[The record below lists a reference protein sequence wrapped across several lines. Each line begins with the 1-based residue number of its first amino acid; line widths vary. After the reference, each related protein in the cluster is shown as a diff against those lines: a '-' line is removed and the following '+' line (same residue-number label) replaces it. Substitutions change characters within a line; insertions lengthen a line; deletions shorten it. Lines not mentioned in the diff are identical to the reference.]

1 MKDPMDT
8 PEQFNDP
15 ELLPFYQWLNRSRVQ
30 PPANLLARVRAQL
43 QKPSAS
49 LDESIDQL
57 LQQDPHLN
65 DPQMVWKVRAALA
78 NEPMTDKPS
87 PVWYRWLSPL
97 AAAATLTLAF
107 VSFQSSGPRSAD
119 TDVSLPLQASAE
131 SSLPDLD
138 SEMTQI
144 IALASNL
151 EGMSDLSKLESVEN
165 LAFLFD

>member
-1 MKDPMDT
+1 MDT

-15 ELLPFYQWLNRSRVQ
+15 ELLPFDQWLNRSRVQ
-30 PPANLLARVRAQL
+30 PPANLLTRVRAHL
-43 QKPSAS
+43 QEPSAS
-49 LDESIDQL
+49 LDKSIDQL
-57 LQQDPHLN
+57 LQQDPDLN
-65 DPQMVWKVRAALA
+65 DPRMVWKVRAELA
-78 NEPMTDKPS
+78 NEPMADNSS

-107 VSFQSSGPRSAD
+107 VSFQSSGPRPAD
-119 TDVSLPLQASAE
+119 TDVSLPLQASVE

>member
-15 ELLPFYQWLNRSRVQ
+15 ELLAFDQWLNKGSVQ
-30 PPANLLARVRAQL
+30 PPANLLARVRAHL
-43 QKPSAS
+43 QEPPAS

-57 LQQDPHLN
+57 LQQNPDLN
-65 DPQMVWKVRAALA
+65 DPHMVWKVRAELQ
-78 NEPMTDKPS
+78 NETMTGNAS

-107 VSFQSSGPRSAD
+107 VSFQSSGPKPAD
-119 TDVSLPLQASAE
+119 ADVSLPLQASVE
-131 SSLPDLD
+131 SPLSDLD
-138 SEMTQI
+138 SEMMQI
-144 IALASNL
+144 IALAANL